1 MLLIVVYFVSRDADR
16 SRGGRK
22 TKMPSYLKSL
32 LQQHRSEFDSSAAW
46 LAVEV
51 FDNDFSFQKDFN
63 VHKFDFIRIDYEIIA
78 LIDFKLI
85 ESSY

>member
-1 MLLIVVYFVSRDADR
+1 MHAIVITSYNSMLLIVVYFVSRDADR

-51 FDNDFSFQKDFN
+51 FDNDFSFQMFVAD
-63 VHKFDFIRIDYEIIA
+63 H
-78 LIDFKLI
+78 
-85 ESSY
+85 